1 MGRFDREDVEG
12 SEFDQAKAFLE
23 AEFAKSRRG
32 TSIVV
37 THHGPSQRS
46 VLSRFKNDLLS
57 AAHSSHLDD
66 LVERSGAALWIHG
79 HTHDSCDYVIGGTRV
94 VCNPRGYYGYALN
107 RHFNPGLVIEV
118 GRGSVPN
125 AAR

>member
-46 VLSRFKNDLLS
+46 VLSRFKNDLVALPSYPLESTASGSNGAAAPS
-57 AAHSSHLDD
+57 AIQPAQAPGELLLTNAGVFENTIAFFDYAKARGFRATPHLD
-66 LVERSGAALWIHG
+66 
-79 HTHDSCDYVIGGTRV
+79 
-94 VCNPRGYYGYALN
+94 
-107 RHFNPGLVIEV
+107 
-118 GRGSVPN
+118 
-125 AAR
+125 